1 MATSS
6 TSNPQLRPQ
15 AESMRSRKGLSFES
29 VVGIHPR
36 HLPLRRQRRPPQ
48 SDRQAV
54 LWRYLSLDSER
65 LNLRGMISLSYE
77 ESDARSGVID
87 CAPNCKWRSLTA
99 YIQYE
104 YGYCTSTSTIL
115 VGTVLGSE
123 VHDGVGDPLCIAASA
138 VPRWPADSFNDTL
151 CVTLNVAVHSYEHNP
166 LLAIRPVSDDLC
178 RPRLEAQRGAPRIQI
193 FSLTYKYSTSTRTYT
208 RTSHCWFSPIQS
220 LIITF

>member
-1 MATSS
+1 
-6 TSNPQLRPQ
+6 
-15 AESMRSRKGLSFES
+15 
-29 VVGIHPR
+29 
-36 HLPLRRQRRPPQ
+36 
-48 SDRQAV
+48 
-54 LWRYLSLDSER
+54 
-65 LNLRGMISLSYE
+65 MISLSYE

-151 CVTLNVAVHSYEHNP
+151 CVTLNVAVCI
-166 LLAIRPVSDDLC
+166 A
-178 RPRLEAQRGAPRIQI
+178 
-193 FSLTYKYSTSTRTYT
+193 TSTIP
-208 RTSHCWFSPIQS
+208 CWPLDPSVT
-220 LIITF
+220 TFVDLAWRRRGVPHVSRYFP